1 MSTKKLF
8 FPKRLFQPGSEVDNI
23 TRVSKHSSFKI
34 VSTVRKALEPI
45 EFNTLMDTFLGPIVE
60 FAEMDLAFSSHIVHH
75 LLQRRILTNN
85 DELWVVFADQP
96 MRFSLREF
104 IITTGLPM
112 DDASGSSPNVKRKKK
127 EKWWIK
133 DNQTLKGKQKKDV
146 WINKEMTFLDLTY
159 VLEKRSKKMQP
170 EERLRLAGS
179 LLVEGILLAR
189 NPTTMLPIENLKRA
203 TDFEEF
209 CKYPWAQIVY
219 SYLVTEVKRIGND
232 YLLRK
237 QYGLFGFVQSIQIW
251 ALSSVQ
257 KLGEKFGIRDESS
270 SGNIPLILQWRST
283 SSPSAKA
290 ITMIADGDK
299 VEVTPIVG
307 VHTHEYDH
315 LVSQKNPEDK
325 DLLDVFDL
333 MIKGYRMSKKDWC
346 QGWIQVEQGHQG
358 RIDHVLKSAIETVV
372 HQSRKRKSM
381 SFGEKVKLVYEN
393 FEYRGDEGTEK
404 QEIPKQGD
412 EEMEGEEEKQE
423 EEGKEEEE
431 EKVEYRGDEGTEKQE
446 IPKQGDEEME
456 GEEEKQ
462 EEEGKEKEEEKV
474 EYRGDEET
482 EKQEIPK
489 QGDEEMEGEEEKQE
503 EEGKE
508 EEEEKVEYKDHHSTC
523 NVEETEKQENPKQG
537 DEEMEREE
545 GKEEKVEEHDEYNDA
560 ADQEAYINLSD
571 DEDNDTAPTE
581 KESQPQK
588 EETTEVPKEENVEEH
603 DEHDETEDQEAY
615 VILSDD
621 EDNGTAPTEK
631 ESQPQKVE
639 TTEVPGETKKDD
651 EDVNQTPLSTQEEEI
666 TQGQSNLQTPL
677 TPVMLSQEVMEE
689 IDLKVKKWA
698 KNKLIRDLLSSLEE
712 ILWPDSKWQKVEIWD
727 MWDEKKYKLAL
738 KKATLLIH
746 PDKLPRA
753 HPEVKYLAEQICK
766 IIMVEKDRATKAK
779 MDLVL

>member
-34 VSTVRKALEPI
+34 VSTIRKALEPI

-60 FAEMDLAFSSHIVHH
+60 FAEMDLTFSSHIVHH

-85 DELWVVFADQP
+85 DELWFVFADQP

-112 DDASGSSPNVKRKKK
+112 DDASGSNPNVKRKKK

-146 WINKEMTFLDLTY
+146 WINKEMTLLDLTY

-203 TDFEEF
+203 TNFEKF

-257 KLGEKFGIRDESS
+257 KLGEKFGTRDESS

-299 VEVTPIVG
+299 VEVTLIVG

-333 MIKGYRMSKKDWC
+333 VIKGYRMSKKDWC

-358 RIDHVLKSAIETVV
+358 RIDHVLKPAIETVV

-381 SFGEKVKLVYEN
+381 SFGKKVKLVYEN
-393 FEYRGDEGTEK
+393 CEVLKKKVGRLEGYLGIERVPAKATK
-404 QEIPKQGD
+404 GQKNKRIPKQGD
-412 EEMEGEEEKQE
+412 EEMEGEEEKLE

-431 EKVEYRGDEGTEKQE
+431 EKVEYR
-446 IPKQGDEEME
+446 
-456 GEEEKQ
+456 
-462 EEEGKEKEEEKV
+462 
-474 EYRGDEET
+474 
-482 EKQEIPK
+482 
-489 QGDEEMEGEEEKQE
+489 
-503 EEGKE
+503 
-508 EEEEKVEYKDHHSTC
+508 DHHSTC
-523 NVEETEKQENPKQG
+523 NVEETEKQENPKQC

-545 GKEEKVEEHDEYNDA
+545 GKEEKVLKEENVKEHDEHDEIE
-560 ADQEAYINLSD
+560 DQEEYAILSD
-571 DEDNDTAPTE
+571 DENNGTAPTE
-581 KESQPQK
+581 KESHPLK
-588 EETTEVPKEENVEEH
+588 EKTTEVPKEETVEEH

-631 ESQPQKVE
+631 ESQPQKEE
-639 TTEVPGETKKDD
+639 TTEVPRETKKDD

-666 TQGQSNLQTPL
+666 TQGQSSLQTPL

>member
-85 DELWVVFADQP
+85 DELWFVFADQP

-189 NPTTMLPIENLKRA
+189 NSTTMLPIENLKRA
-203 TDFEEF
+203 TDFEKF

-257 KLGEKFGIRDESS
+257 KLGEKFGTRDESS

-299 VEVTPIVG
+299 VHFLSCG
-307 VHTHEYDH
+307 FFY
-315 LVSQKNPEDK
+315 
-325 DLLDVFDL
+325 
-333 MIKGYRMSKKDWC
+333 
-346 QGWIQVEQGHQG
+346 
-358 RIDHVLKSAIETVV
+358 VLNTV
-372 HQSRKRKSM
+372 
-381 SFGEKVKLVYEN
+381 
-393 FEYRGDEGTEK
+393 
-404 QEIPKQGD
+404 
-412 EEMEGEEEKQE
+412 
-423 EEGKEEEE
+423 
-431 EKVEYRGDEGTEKQE
+431 
-446 IPKQGDEEME
+446 
-456 GEEEKQ
+456 
-462 EEEGKEKEEEKV
+462 
-474 EYRGDEET
+474 
-482 EKQEIPK
+482 
-489 QGDEEMEGEEEKQE
+489 
-503 EEGKE
+503 
-508 EEEEKVEYKDHHSTC
+508 YK
-523 NVEETEKQENPKQG
+523 
-537 DEEMEREE
+537 
-545 GKEEKVEEHDEYNDA
+545 
-560 ADQEAYINLSD
+560 
-571 DEDNDTAPTE
+571 
-581 KESQPQK
+581 
-588 EETTEVPKEENVEEH
+588 
-603 DEHDETEDQEAY
+603 
-615 VILSDD
+615 
-621 EDNGTAPTEK
+621 
-631 ESQPQKVE
+631 
-639 TTEVPGETKKDD
+639 
-651 EDVNQTPLSTQEEEI
+651 
-666 TQGQSNLQTPL
+666 
-677 TPVMLSQEVMEE
+677 
-689 IDLKVKKWA
+689 
-698 KNKLIRDLLSSLEE
+698 
-712 ILWPDSKWQKVEIWD
+712 
-727 MWDEKKYKLAL
+727 
-738 KKATLLIH
+738 
-746 PDKLPRA
+746 
-753 HPEVKYLAEQICK
+753 
-766 IIMVEKDRATKAK
+766 
-779 MDLVL
+779 

>member
-1 MSTKKLF
+1 
-8 FPKRLFQPGSEVDNI
+8 
-23 TRVSKHSSFKI
+23 
-34 VSTVRKALEPI
+34 
-45 EFNTLMDTFLGPIVE
+45 MDTFLGPIVE

-85 DELWVVFADQP
+85 DELWFVFANQP

-146 WINKEMTFLDLTY
+146 WINLEMTFLDLTY

-179 LLVEGILLAR
+179 LPVEGILLAR

-203 TDFEEF
+203 TDFEKF

-257 KLGEKFGIRDESS
+257 KLGEKFGTRDESS

-333 MIKGYRMSKKDWC
+333 VIKGYRMSKKDWC

-358 RIDHVLKSAIETVV
+358 RIDHVLKPAIEIVV

-381 SFGEKVKLVYEN
+381 SFGEKAS
-393 FEYRGDEGTEK
+393 
-404 QEIPKQGD
+404 
-412 EEMEGEEEKQE
+412 
-423 EEGKEEEE
+423 KEFL
-431 EKVEYRGDEGTEKQE
+431 
-446 IPKQGDEEME
+446 P
-456 GEEEKQ
+456 
-462 EEEGKEKEEEKV
+462 
-474 EYRGDEET
+474 
-482 EKQEIPK
+482 
-489 QGDEEMEGEEEKQE
+489 
-503 EEGKE
+503 
-508 EEEEKVEYKDHHSTC
+508 
-523 NVEETEKQENPKQG
+523 
-537 DEEMEREE
+537 
-545 GKEEKVEEHDEYNDA
+545 
-560 ADQEAYINLSD
+560 
-571 DEDNDTAPTE
+571 
-581 KESQPQK
+581 
-588 EETTEVPKEENVEEH
+588 
-603 DEHDETEDQEAY
+603 
-615 VILSDD
+615 VIL
-621 EDNGTAPTEK
+621 E
-631 ESQPQKVE
+631 
-639 TTEVPGETKKDD
+639 
-651 EDVNQTPLSTQEEEI
+651 
-666 TQGQSNLQTPL
+666 
-677 TPVMLSQEVMEE
+677 
-689 IDLKVKKWA
+689 
-698 KNKLIRDLLSSLEE
+698 KNK
-712 ILWPDSKWQKVEIWD
+712 
-727 MWDEKKYKLAL
+727 
-738 KKATLLIH
+738 
-746 PDKLPRA
+746 
-753 HPEVKYLAEQICK
+753 
-766 IIMVEKDRATKAK
+766 
-779 MDLVL
+779 

>member
-127 EKWWIK
+127 KKWWIK

-372 HQSRKRKSM
+372 HQSRKSKSM
-381 SFGEKVKLVYEN
+381 SFGEKLY
-393 FEYRGDEGTEK
+393 
-404 QEIPKQGD
+404 
-412 EEMEGEEEKQE
+412 
-423 EEGKEEEE
+423 
-431 EKVEYRGDEGTEKQE
+431 
-446 IPKQGDEEME
+446 
-456 GEEEKQ
+456 
-462 EEEGKEKEEEKV
+462 
-474 EYRGDEET
+474 
-482 EKQEIPK
+482 
-489 QGDEEMEGEEEKQE
+489 
-503 EEGKE
+503 
-508 EEEEKVEYKDHHSTC
+508 
-523 NVEETEKQENPKQG
+523 
-537 DEEMEREE
+537 
-545 GKEEKVEEHDEYNDA
+545 
-560 ADQEAYINLSD
+560 
-571 DEDNDTAPTE
+571 
-581 KESQPQK
+581 
-588 EETTEVPKEENVEEH
+588 
-603 DEHDETEDQEAY
+603 
-615 VILSDD
+615 
-621 EDNGTAPTEK
+621 
-631 ESQPQKVE
+631 
-639 TTEVPGETKKDD
+639 
-651 EDVNQTPLSTQEEEI
+651 
-666 TQGQSNLQTPL
+666 
-677 TPVMLSQEVMEE
+677 
-689 IDLKVKKWA
+689 
-698 KNKLIRDLLSSLEE
+698 
-712 ILWPDSKWQKVEIWD
+712 
-727 MWDEKKYKLAL
+727 
-738 KKATLLIH
+738 
-746 PDKLPRA
+746 
-753 HPEVKYLAEQICK
+753 
-766 IIMVEKDRATKAK
+766 
-779 MDLVL
+779 

>member
-8 FPKRLFQPGSEVDNI
+8 FPKRLFQPGSKVDNI

-60 FAEMDLAFSSHIVHH
+60 FAEMDLAFLSLIVHH

-85 DELWVVFADQP
+85 DELWFVFADQP

-133 DNQTLKGKQKKDV
+133 DNQILKGKQKKDV

-189 NPTTMLPIENLKRA
+189 NSTTMLPIENLKRA
-203 TDFEEF
+203 TDFEKF

-257 KLGEKFGIRDESS
+257 KLGEKFGTRYESS

-290 ITMIADGDK
+290 ITMIADSDK

-333 MIKGYRMSKKDWC
+333 VIKGYRISKKDWC

-358 RIDHVLKSAIETVV
+358 RIDHVLKPAIETVV
-372 HQSRKRKSM
+372 HQSRKRKLM

-393 FEYRGDEGTEK
+393 
-404 QEIPKQGD
+404 
-412 EEMEGEEEKQE
+412 
-423 EEGKEEEE
+423 
-431 EKVEYRGDEGTEKQE
+431 
-446 IPKQGDEEME
+446 
-456 GEEEKQ
+456 
-462 EEEGKEKEEEKV
+462 
-474 EYRGDEET
+474 
-482 EKQEIPK
+482 
-489 QGDEEMEGEEEKQE
+489 
-503 EEGKE
+503 
-508 EEEEKVEYKDHHSTC
+508 C
-523 NVEETEKQENPKQG
+523 
-537 DEEMEREE
+537 
-545 GKEEKVEEHDEYNDA
+545 
-560 ADQEAYINLSD
+560 
-571 DEDNDTAPTE
+571 
-581 KESQPQK
+581 
-588 EETTEVPKEENVEEH
+588 EV
-603 DEHDETEDQEAY
+603 
-615 VILSDD
+615 
-621 EDNGTAPTEK
+621 
-631 ESQPQKVE
+631 
-639 TTEVPGETKKDD
+639 
-651 EDVNQTPLSTQEEEI
+651 
-666 TQGQSNLQTPL
+666 
-677 TPVMLSQEVMEE
+677 
-689 IDLKVKKWA
+689 
-698 KNKLIRDLLSSLEE
+698 
-712 ILWPDSKWQKVEIWD
+712 
-727 MWDEKKYKLAL
+727 L
-738 KKATLLIH
+738 KKKVGRLEGYVGIERVPAS
-746 PDKLPRA
+746 
-753 HPEVKYLAEQICK
+753 
-766 IIMVEKDRATKAK
+766 
-779 MDLVL
+779 